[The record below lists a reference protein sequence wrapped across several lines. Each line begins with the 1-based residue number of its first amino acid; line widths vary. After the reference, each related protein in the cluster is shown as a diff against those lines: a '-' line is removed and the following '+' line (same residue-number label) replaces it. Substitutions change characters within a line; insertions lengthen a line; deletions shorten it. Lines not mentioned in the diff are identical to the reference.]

1 MYATDL
7 SLSKARSNNKIY
19 IANLARFELAPP
31 PPNPNFQ
38 HNKEREKRACKLKS
52 CYNSH
57 DRDVGCAQNVWGY
70 FCYTSLKST
79 LIHMFLC
86 NKDFVSSSTQ

>member
-1 MYATDL
+1 MLQTYLSQKQGQIIKFTLQTLQDL
-7 SLSKARSNNKIY
+7 NPPTPLQIQTFS
-19 IANLARFELAPP
+19 IA
-31 PPNPNFQ
+31 
-38 HNKEREKRACKLKS
+38 KREKESVQIKS

-86 NKDFVSSSTQ
+86 NKDFVPSSTQ